1 MTVIFWA
8 VAVVAFV
15 ILELATVGLAS
26 IWFALGAL
34 CALIAALLGA
44 PVWLQIVCFAI
55 VSVATLLLTRPL
67 AKKYI
72 NSKTMA
78 TNADRVIGRKA
89 VVKERIDELAGTGA
103 VLADGKMWSA
113 RTTDGSSAEVD
124 EIVVVREIR
133 GVKLIVEHQAPDGED
148 ESDKREA

>member
-34 CALIAALLGA
+34 CALIATLLGA
-44 PVWLQIVCFAI
+44 PLWLQIVCFAV

-72 NSKTMA
+72 NSRATA
-78 TNADRVIGRKA
+78 TNADRVIGRRA

-113 RTTDGSSAEVD
+113 RMADGGSAEIGD
-124 EIVVVREIR
+124 IVVVREIR
-133 GVKLIVEHQAPDGED
+133 GVKLIVEPQAAD
-148 ESDKREA
+148 ET

>member
-1 MTVIFWA
+1 MQVIFWA

-44 PVWLQIVCFAI
+44 PLWLQIVWFALI
-55 VSVATLLLTRPL
+55 SVVTLLLTRPL

-72 NSKTMA
+72 NNKTMA

-113 RTTDGSSAEVD
+113 RTPDGATVEPGA
-124 EIVVVREIR
+124 IVTVLEIR
-133 GVKLIVEHQAPDGED
+133 GVKLIVEPA
-148 ESDKREA
+148 DKAAEA

>member
-15 ILELATVGLAS
+15 VLELATVGLAS

-34 CALIAALLGA
+34 FALIAALLGA
-44 PVWLQIVCFAI
+44 PLWLQIVWFVL

-78 TNADRVIGRKA
+78 TNADRVIGRRA
-89 VVKERIDELAGTGA
+89 VVKERIDELAGSGA

-113 RTTDGSSAEVD
+113 RTTDGRTAEPGD
-124 EIVVVREIR
+124 IVTVREIR
-133 GVKLIVEHQAPDGED
+133 GVKLIVEPLDSDTAEEEQT
-148 ESDKREA
+148 ES

>member
-8 VAVVAFV
+8 VAVIAFV

-44 PVWLQIVCFAI
+44 PVWLQIVWFVI

-67 AKKYI
+67 ARKYI

-78 TNADRVIGRKA
+78 TNADRVIGGKA

-103 VLADGKMWSA
+103 VLADGKMWTA
-113 RTTDGSSAEVD
+113 RTADGSVAEPGD
-124 EIVVVREIR
+124 IVTVLEIR
-133 GVKLIVEHQAPDGED
+133 GVRLIVAPERADA
-148 ESDKREA
+148 KPEA

>member
-1 MTVIFWA
+1 MSVIFWA

-15 ILELATVGLAS
+15 ILEIATVGLAS

-44 PVWLQIVCFAI
+44 PLWLQIVWFAI
-55 VSVATLLLTRPL
+55 VSIATLLLTRPL

-72 NSKTMA
+72 NGKTMA
-78 TNADRVIGRKA
+78 TNADRVIGRRA

-113 RTTDGSSAEVD
+113 RTADGSTVEPGN
-124 EIVVVREIR
+124 IVTVREIR
-133 GVKLIVEHQAPDGED
+133 GVKLIVEPQGA
-148 ESDKREA
+148 EANQ